1 MPQRL
6 GTAQLKIL
14 EAIAGGTGYG
24 FDVMD
29 QTGLPSGSV
38 YPALAKLEKAGL
50 VRSRWESASVA
61 RRDKRPP
68 RRYYE
73 ITPSGRDALEVAL
86 AEARDLARSLARAV
100 KESS

>member
-1 MPQRL
+1 MARL
-6 GTAQLKIL
+6 GTAQLKVL

-38 YPALAKLEKAGL
+38 YPALSKLEKAGL
-50 VRSRWESASVA
+50 VHSRWESAGVA
-61 RRDKRPP
+61 RREKRPP

-73 ITPSGRDALEVAL
+73 ITVSGREAL
-86 AEARDLARSLARAV
+86 ASALSDARELARSLARAV